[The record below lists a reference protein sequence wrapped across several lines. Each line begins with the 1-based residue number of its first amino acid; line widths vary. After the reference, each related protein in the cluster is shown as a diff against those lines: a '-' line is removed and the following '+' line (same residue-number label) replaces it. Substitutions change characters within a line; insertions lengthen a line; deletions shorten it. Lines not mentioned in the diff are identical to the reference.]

1 MDHLLIV
8 EFLNNG
14 PMRVSGFP
22 STVPVMSRKTN
33 EYNTEGLTISLER
46 LQNMPKDDI
55 DFS

>member
-1 MDHLLIV
+1 MD
-8 EFLNNG
+8 
-14 PMRVSGFP
+14 PWVSGFP
-22 STVPVMSRKTN
+22 TTVPVMSRKIN